1 MKIKN
6 TAPGGR
12 GFGVGGKIVEWAA
25 GETKDVPDGGVKDA
39 RLDPVVNGM
48 FEDGTFVEVSA
59 KAAAKATEVETDKG
73 KPTK

>member
-12 GFGVGGKIVEWAA
+12 GFGVDGKIVEWAP
-25 GETKDVPDGGVKDA
+25 GETKDISDAVVKA
-39 RLDPVVNGM
+39 VRLDPVVNGM
-48 FEDGTFVEVSA
+48 FEDGTFVEVVA
-59 KAAAKATEVETDKG
+59 KAPPKAAEVEGDKG